1 MKVKKIYVNKL
12 FIVLCM
18 AVSYLILEDKMHTT
32 ETIINPV
39 SNLSV
44 FL

>member
-12 FIVLCM
+12 FIALCM
-18 AVSYLILEDKMHTT
+18 AITYLILEDKMHTT

-39 SNLSV
+39 KEFSNYL
-44 FL
+44 